1 MHYVKMQKHSN
12 TNFTDFLESKDFDP
26 NKIMECS
33 LIDQLVFFDDPHEM
47 ETIVMKG

>member
-1 MHYVKMQKHSN
+1 M
-12 TNFTDFLESKDFDP
+12 DFLESKDFDP
-26 NKIMECS
+26 NKIMACS